1 MTREVRIAREHRCE
15 RCGKAFTSQT
25 RLQHHIAAEHAIRT
39 SRDIRTT
46 RNILHSTGNDKAIAG
61 RADVPSGLHAKT

>member
-1 MTREVRIAREHRCE
+1 MLREVRIVNEHRCA
-15 RCGKAFTSQT
+15 RCGKVFANLM

-46 RNILHSTGNDKAIAG
+46 RDISHSTGNGNTVG
-61 RADVPSGLHAKT
+61 RAAVPSGLRVKT

>member
-1 MTREVRIAREHRCE
+1 MTREVRVVNKHRCK
-15 RCGKAFTSQT
+15 RCGKVFANLM

-46 RNILHSTGNDKAIAG
+46 YNIPHSTGNNNAVG
-61 RADVPSGLHAKT
+61 RADILKGLQAKT

>member
-1 MTREVRIAREHRCE
+1 MTRKVRVAKEQRCE
-15 RCGKAFTSQT
+15 RCGKVFASLT

-46 RNILHSTGNDKAIAG
+46 RDILHSTGNGNTVG
-61 RADVPSGLHAKT
+61 RAGVPSSLRVKT

>member
-1 MTREVRIAREHRCE
+1 MTREVRVANKHRCE
-15 RCGKAFTSQT
+15 RCGKVFANLM

-46 RNILHSTGNDKAIAG
+46 GDIPHSTGNNNAVG
-61 RADVPSGLHAKT
+61 RTDILKSLQAKT

>member
-1 MTREVRIAREHRCE
+1 MTREVRIVNEHRCE
-15 RCGKAFTSQT
+15 RCGKVFANLM

-46 RNILHSTGNDKAIAG
+46 RDIPHSTGNGNAIGKVDIA
-61 RADVPSGLHAKT
+61 SGLRTKT